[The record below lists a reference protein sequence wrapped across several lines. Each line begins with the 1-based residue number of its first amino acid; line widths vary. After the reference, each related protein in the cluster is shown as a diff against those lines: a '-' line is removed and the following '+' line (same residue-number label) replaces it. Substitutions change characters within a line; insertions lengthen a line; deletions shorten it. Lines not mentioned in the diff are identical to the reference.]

1 MAVSKKTRRFVM
13 LFGALLVAGL
23 AAFVWIARQPAP
35 DRGQRGGR
43 FGLGAPMAV
52 NVATATAGDIPIKL
66 SALGT
71 ITPLATV
78 TVKTQISGQLQQIG
92 FTEGQMI
99 EKGQFLAQIDPR
111 PYENTLAQAEGALS
125 RDEAQKANVDRD
137 VQRYTDLVAQHL
149 VSEQQLAT
157 QKALAAQMIGT
168 VATDRAQVASAKL
181 NLQYA
186 HIVAPVA
193 GRAGLRQVDVGNY
206 VTPGDPN
213 GIVVITQLTPISAIF
228 PIPEDNVPAL
238 MRRVHSGDTLRVE
251 AYDRSNTTLLA
262 TGSLQT
268 VDNQL
273 DTTTGTLKL
282 RALFDNKD
290 EQLFPN
296 QFVNIR
302 LLLDTLRDQVIV
314 PAAAIQ
320 KGTVDGKPTSFVYLV
335 DAADSTVSVRA
346 VTVGVTDGE
355 RVAVTN
361 GLAAGDVV
369 VTEGGDR
376 LRDGARVQLPNAPPH
391 PGATG
396 FGGPRSPDGG
406 AGGDGTR
413 RNRRNGGDGSGGGF
427 NGPPGGGSNG
437 PPPGGFKGP
446 SGGFKGAP
454 GGGDPNGQGGRR
466 RRPPG
471 AGGGETG

>member
-1 MAVSKKTRRFVM
+1 MADLSAWSASVQVSKKTRRLVV
-13 LFGALLVAGL
+13 LFAELVVIELG
-23 AAFVWIARQPAP
+23 AFVWIARQPAV
-35 DRGQRGGR
+35 DRSQQRGGR

-52 NVATATAGDIPIKL
+52 NVATAVCGDVPIRL

-78 TVKTQISGQLQQIG
+78 TVKTQISGQLQQIA

-111 PYENTLAQAEGALS
+111 PYENTLAQVEGVLA

-137 VQRYTDLVAQHL
+137 AQRYAELVTQHL

-157 QKALAAQMIGT
+157 QRALAAQMIGT
-168 VATDRAQVASAKL
+168 VATDKAQVAAAHL

-186 HIVAPVA
+186 HIVAPVS

-206 VTPGDPN
+206 VTPGDPS
-213 GIVVITQLTPISAIF
+213 GIVVITQLQPISAIF

-238 MRRVHSGDTLRVE
+238 MRRVHSGDMLRVE
-251 AYDRSNTTLLA
+251 AYDRSNTNMLA
-262 TGSLQT
+262 AGTLQT
-268 VDNQL
+268 VDNEL

-282 RALFDNKD
+282 RAAFENQD

-302 LLLDTLRDQVIV
+302 LLLDTLHNQVIV

-320 KGTVDGKPTSFVYLV
+320 KGTVDGKATSFVYLV

-346 VTVGVTDGE
+346 VSIGVTDGE

-361 GLAAGDVV
+361 GIAAGDVV

-376 LRDGARVQLPNAPPH
+376 LRDGARVQLPDAPAAPSTSGI
-391 PGATG
+391 GAPRDE
-396 FGGPRSPDGG
+396 GGLGGGGEGQRRGNRRSP
-406 AGGDGTR
+406 
-413 RNRRNGGDGSGGGF
+413 NG
-427 NGPPGGGSNG
+427 N
-437 PPPGGFKGP
+437 GP
-446 SGGFKGAP
+446 SGGYNP
-454 GGGDPNGQGGRR
+454 SGG
-466 RRPPG
+466 
-471 AGGGETG
+471 

>member
-1 MAVSKKTRRFVM
+1 MAGSNKTRRFVI

-43 FGLGAPMAV
+43 FALGAPMAV
-52 NVATATAGDIPIKL
+52 NVATAVSGEVPIDL

-78 TVKTQISGQLQQIG
+78 TVKTQISGQLQQLG
-92 FTEGQMI
+92 FMEGQMV

-111 PYENTLAQAEGALS
+111 PYENALAQAEGALE

-137 VQRYTDLVAQHL
+137 LQRYMDLVKQHL

-157 QKALAAQMIGT
+157 QKALAAQLIGT
-168 VATDRAQVASAKL
+168 VAADKAQVAAARL

-213 GIVVITQLTPISAIF
+213 GIVVITQLQPISAIF

-238 MRRVHSGDTLRVE
+238 MRRVQSGATLRVE

-262 TGSLQT
+262 TGALQT

-302 LLLDTLRDQVIV
+302 LLLDTLHDQVIV

-346 VTVGVTDGE
+346 VTVGVADGE

-376 LRDGARVQLPNAPPH
+376 LRDGARVQLPGAPPQ

-396 FGGPRSPDGG
+396 LGGQRGPAGN
-406 AGGDGTR
+406 GGDGTR
-413 RNRRNGGDGSGGGF
+413 RGNRRNGGGNGAPGGFTGPPGGFRGPSGGF
-427 NGPPGGGSNG
+427 NGPPG
-437 PPPGGFKGP
+437 
-446 SGGFKGAP
+446 SGG
-454 GGGDPNGQGGRR
+454 GGRR
-466 RRPPG
+466 RPPVP
-471 AGGGETG
+471 GGGETG

>member
-1 MAVSKKTRRFVM
+1 VAISKKTRRLLL
-13 LFGALLVAGL
+13 LFGALVVVGL
-23 AAFVWIARQPAP
+23 GTFVWIARQPSP
-35 DRGQRGGR
+35 DRAQQRGGR

-52 NVATATAGDIPIKL
+52 NVATATSGDIPIHL

-71 ITPLATV
+71 ITPFATV
-78 TVKTQISGQLQQIG
+78 TVKTQISGQFQQVA
-92 FTEGQMI
+92 FTEGQMV

-111 PYENTLAQAEGALS
+111 PYENALAQAEGVLA
-125 RDEAQKANVDRD
+125 RDEAQLRNVQRD
-137 VQRYTDLVAQHL
+137 VERYVGLASEHQ

-157 QKALAAQMIGT
+157 TKALAEQLAGT
-168 VATDRAQVASAKL
+168 VATDKAQVASARL

-186 HIVAPVA
+186 HITAPVS

-213 GIVVITQLTPISAIF
+213 GIVVITQLQPISAIF

-238 MRRVHSGDTLRVE
+238 MRRVHSGDALRVE
-251 AYDRSNTTLLA
+251 AYDRSNTTVLA
-262 TGSLQT
+262 SGTLQT
-268 VDNQL
+268 VDNEL

-282 RALFDNKD
+282 RAVFDNKD

-320 KGTVDGKPTSFVYLV
+320 KGTVDGKATSFVYLV
-335 DAADSTVSVRA
+335 DPADSTVSVRA
-346 VTVGVTDGE
+346 VSVGVADGE
-355 RVAVTN
+355 RVAITN
-361 GLAAGDVV
+361 GIAAGDIV

-376 LRDGARVQLPNAPPH
+376 LRDGARVQMPDAPALQTTSGVGGPR
-391 PGATG
+391 GEGG
-396 FGGPRSPDGG
+396 FGG
-406 AGGDGTR
+406 GGDGAR
-413 RNRRNGGDGSGGGF
+413 RGNRRNG
-427 NGPPGGGSNG
+427 NGPPGGNYVPGG
-437 PPPGGFKGP
+437 GPPGGGA
-446 SGGFKGAP
+446 AP
-454 GGGDPNGQGGRR
+454 GAAGGERR
-466 RRPPG
+466 RRPGG

>member
-1 MAVSKKTRRFVM
+1 MADLSAWSALVQVSKKTRRLVV
-13 LFGALLVAGL
+13 LFAGL
-23 AAFVWIARQPAP
+23 VVIGLGAFVWIARQPAA
-35 DRGQRGGR
+35 DRAQQRGGR

-52 NVATATAGDIPIKL
+52 NVATAVSGDVPIRL

-78 TVKTQISGQLQQIG
+78 TVKTQISGQLQQIA
-92 FTEGQMI
+92 FKEGQMI

-111 PYENTLAQAEGALS
+111 PYENTLAQAEGVLA

-137 VQRYTDLVAQHL
+137 AQRYADLVTQHL

-157 QKALAAQMIGT
+157 QRALAAQMIGT
-168 VATDRAQVASAKL
+168 VATDKAQVAAARL
-181 NLQYA
+181 NLTYA
-186 HIVAPVA
+186 HITAPVS

-213 GIVVITQLTPISAIF
+213 GIVVITQLQPISAIF

-251 AYDRSNTTLLA
+251 AYDRSNTNMLA
-262 TGSLQT
+262 AGTLQT
-268 VDNQL
+268 VDNEL

-282 RALFDNKD
+282 RAAFDNQD

-320 KGTVDGKPTSFVYLV
+320 KGTVDGKATSFVYLV

-346 VTVGVTDGE
+346 VSVGVTDGE

-361 GLAAGDVV
+361 GIAAGDVV

-376 LRDGARVQLPNAPPH
+376 LRDGARVQLPNALPTQSTSNV
-391 PGATG
+391 GGQRGEGG
-396 FGGPRSPDGG
+396 FGGGG
-406 AGGDGTR
+406 EGQR
-413 RNRRNGGDGSGGGF
+413 RGNRRNGGGNGQPGGYSPSGG
-427 NGPPGGGSNG
+427 NGPPGGGSG
-437 PPPGGFKGP
+437 
-446 SGGFKGAP
+446 
-454 GGGDPNGQGGRR
+454 R

-471 AGGGETG
+471 APGSGDTG